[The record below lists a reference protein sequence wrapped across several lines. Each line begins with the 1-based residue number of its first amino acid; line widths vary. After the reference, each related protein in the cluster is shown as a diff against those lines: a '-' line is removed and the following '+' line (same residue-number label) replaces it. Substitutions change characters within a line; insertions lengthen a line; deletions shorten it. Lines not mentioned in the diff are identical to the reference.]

1 MMYFIMLDFTSCL
14 QGNVNVMYVR
24 RLFTSS
30 VIKFIVTIL
39 SVRVFNVRPY
49 IYNIVFILSI
59 NKVFQCLPY
68 AKYFKGS
75 TLNILERFI
84 ELIIV
89 E

>member
-1 MMYFIMLDFTSCL
+1 MTYCIMLDFTSCA
-14 QGNVNVMYVR
+14 QGNVNVMYGR
-24 RLFTSS
+24 RLFTSC
-30 VIKFIVTIL
+30 VIKFIVTIP
-39 SVRVFNVRPY
+39 SVRGFNVRPY
-49 IYNIVFILSI
+49 INNIVFILSV

-68 AKYFKGS
+68 EKYFKGP